1 MGEVKT
7 NKNSKEEKSS
17 LYQDFA
23 DSPDQML
30 GYIITLFTEMET
42 KKVVLDGI
50 LRVPFG
56 IS

>member
-7 NKNSKEEKSS
+7 NKNSKEEKWS

-30 GYIITLFTEMET
+30 GYIISLFTEMET